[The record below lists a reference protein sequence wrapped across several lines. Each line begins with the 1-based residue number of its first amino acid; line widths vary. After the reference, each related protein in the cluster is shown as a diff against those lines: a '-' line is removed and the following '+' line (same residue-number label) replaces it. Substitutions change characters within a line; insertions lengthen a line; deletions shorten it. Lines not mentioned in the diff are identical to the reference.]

1 MRIERELALFMD
13 NHLYNDGRFLTHRR
27 TDDLT
32 SQLSGSDIVLSL
44 PALNLRDII
53 VDEKGQSQYLTRPL
67 PTFSLELSF
76 MRQGKVIPGWFID
89 DNKVTEYYM
98 FIWPEAKVNWNA
110 KEEDFKHV

>member
-44 PALNLRDII
+44 PA
-53 VDEKGQSQYLTRPL
+53 
-67 PTFSLELSF
+67 
-76 MRQGKVIPGWFID
+76 
-89 DNKVTEYYM
+89 
-98 FIWPEAKVNWNA
+98 
-110 KEEDFKHV
+110 FKFERYHRR